1 MKLTERQ
8 EIQGGIVIV
17 AMCLAFSLLT
27 IIPFAIKPNIYLV
40 CIVLG
45 ALVIDHGLLFGMLLL
60 GILWWLKYVPY
71 ATPELIVIGVIG
83 VVLYSIR
90 KMFIR
95 ESHPALVVVMVVIT
109 QLIFWL
115 LFSREGLL
123 LLPFV
128 IELFYNILLTLIVYN
143 AWVWAKK
150 IFI

>member
-8 EIQGGIVIV
+8 EIQGVIAIV
-17 AMCLAFSLLT
+17 AMCLALSLLT
-27 IIPFAIKPNIYLV
+27 IIPFAIKPNIYLICV
-40 CIVLG
+40 VLG
-45 ALVIDHGLLFGMLLL
+45 ALVVDHGLLFGTFLL

-71 ATPELIVIGVIG
+71 TTPELIAIGVIG
-83 VVLYSIR
+83 VVLYGIR

-95 ESHPALVVVMVVIT
+95 ESHPALVVVMIVIT

-115 LFSREGLL
+115 LFSRKGLL

-128 IELFYNILLTLIVYN
+128 IESFYNILLTLVVYN
-143 AWVWAKK
+143 VWVWAKK